1 MPLFRSRSRSRSRKD
16 SSPPLPD
23 VKPYRSNSIGRTQ
36 SNDSLRSINS
46 TKSSRLKSFLNLLLY
61 II

>member
-46 TKSSRLKSFLNLLLY
+46 TKVVD
-61 II
+61 